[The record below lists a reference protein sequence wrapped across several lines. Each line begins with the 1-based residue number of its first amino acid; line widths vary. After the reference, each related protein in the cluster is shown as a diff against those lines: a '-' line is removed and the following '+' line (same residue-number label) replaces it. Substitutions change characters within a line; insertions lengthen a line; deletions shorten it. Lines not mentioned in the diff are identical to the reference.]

1 MFGEVVPKVIVALI
15 GAGAVAVAGWFLRGW
30 GRRAF
35 VVARSTIRERVRNA
49 RCDRAARAQGAQRE
63 FEIREATEA
72 GENVV
77 VSVTGHNPAKV
88 REEGAD
94 PAVLYYFRD
103 LPTYK
108 RDVAS
113 GRAPHLRSTC
123 CGRPPKVGTR
133 RKVSVPTRA

>member
-1 MFGEVVPKVIVALI
+1 MFSEVVTKVVVALI
-15 GAGAVAVAGWFLRGW
+15 GAGAVALAGWLLRGW

-35 VVARSTIRERVRNA
+35 AATRSTIGERIRSALREH
-49 RCDRAARAQGAQRE
+49 AARAQAARRKLETRGAV
-63 FEIREATEA
+63 EA
-72 GENVV
+72 GENIV
-77 VSVTGHNPAKV
+77 VSVTGSNPAKV
-88 REEGAD
+88 REEGAA
-94 PAVLYYFRD
+94 PGVLYYFRD

-108 RDVAS
+108 REVGS